1 MSLMGLCLSWCPLVG
16 QRCKISTPWNHK
28 KSILLCTICKCR
40 VTLNWSQ
47 FLVLIR
53 ITFVL
58 LLSWNANTLSL
69 EFYWN
74 KSISMIRYFS
84 SSAALKSSNSEL
96 KARNRQISFVVR
108 GCRKRVLCV
117 VVKKFLYSKPQF
129 LNCIGSLSGWIEA
142 LLRSPKTKYSRPYNE
157 KKCHTELHLKMN

>member
-1 MSLMGLCLSWCPLVG
+1 MLTITMSLMGICLGWCPLVG

-40 VTLNWSQ
+40 VTLNWLQ
-47 FLVLIR
+47 FLILIQ
-53 ITFVL
+53 IVL

-74 KSISMIRYFS
+74 KSISMIRHFS

-108 GCRKRVLCV
+108 GCRKPVLCV
-117 VVKKFLYSKPQF
+117 VVKKV
-129 LNCIGSLSGWIEA
+129 SL
-142 LLRSPKTKYSRPYNE
+142 LKTSIL
-157 KKCHTELHLKMN
+157 ELHWFSFWLNRGHLT